1 MQTAAIVMAM
11 VQFLVAMFQLALVL
25 GAPMGEYAFG
35 GQNKG
40 KLPTQFRITSAF
52 SFVFLL
58 AVGGHCLAQAGVLP
72 RLLPDAVNTVA
83 NWCLVGF
90 SISGL
95 VMNAIS
101 RSKKER
107 QLWVPVLLLSVVL
120 SIIIA
125 FGYDSR
131 LN

>member
-1 MQTAAIVMAM
+1 MAIVQI
-11 VQFLVAMFQLALVL
+11 VVALFQLALVL

-58 AVGGHCLAQAGVLP
+58 AVAGHYCAQAG
-72 RLLPDAVNTVA
+72 LLPQLLPEAVNTVV
-83 NWCLVGF
+83 NWLLVGF
-90 SISGL
+90 NVSGL

-107 QLWVPVLLLSVVL
+107 QMWVPVLLLSVVL
-120 SIIIA
+120 SIIVA
-125 FGYDSR
+125 FGADSR
-131 LN
+131 LT